1 MQAAAVEAS
10 WPAPSP
16 RPGESPISLRAYPYP
31 YRAALAICSDLDET
45 PSAAAYLAMMR
56 FLNTTEN
63 TPLGKG
69 VGLEVGNSIYFDMA
83 PDQFAYWNTDDEG
96 RAMVRA
102 CIRSGHIDCLHSFG
116 DLATTRGHAVRAL
129 EELTRYGC
137 ALKVWVDHATAPTNF
152 GEDIMQGQGDV
163 AGSTAYHADLTLAY
177 GIQYVWSGR
186 VTSVLGQNAP
196 RQLSGIASRE
206 QPIKS
211 AVTVLKEAVKGA
223 LARAGSAKYRPHAAN
238 QLYWPARLR
247 SGHHT
252 IQFLRANPSSAG
264 VSCDETGEGFGR
276 VVTPARLR
284 TLVEREA
291 ACVLYTHLG
300 KLTRHDR
307 PLNAETRSAFEGVA
321 AHAHDGS
328 LLVTTTRRLLD
339 YCRLVRELPWS
350 VVRTPANTTA
360 IRIASD
366 RDAPITPAE
375 LEGLTF
381 YVPDP
386 HRGEIVLD
394 GHPVPIQRNRPDH
407 TGRASISV
415 PWSRLVFPRVA

>member
-1 MQAAAVEAS
+1 MRAAVVEAPL
-10 WPAPSP
+10 PAPSP
-16 RPGESPISLRAYPYP
+16 RPAEGPVSLRAYPYP
-31 YRAALAICSDLDET
+31 YQAALAICSDLDET
-45 PSAAAYLAMMR
+45 PSAPAYLAMMQ

-63 TPLGKG
+63 TPLGRG
-69 VGLEVGNSIYFDMA
+69 VGLEVGNSIYFDM
-83 PDQFAYWNTDDEG
+83 PSGQFAYWNTDDEG

-116 DLATTRGHAVRAL
+116 DLATTRRQAVRAL
-129 EELTRYGC
+129 DELARYGC

-152 GEDIMQGQGDV
+152 GADIMQGQGDLP
-163 AGSTAYHADLTLAY
+163 GSPAYHADVTLAY

-196 RQLSGIASRE
+196 RRLSGIASPH
-206 QPIKS
+206 QPVRS
-211 AVTVLKEAVKGA
+211 AVTVLKEAAKGV

-238 QLYWPARLR
+238 QLFWAARLR
-247 SGHHT
+247 SGHDT
-252 IQFLRANPSSAG
+252 IQFLRSNPSSGG

-276 VVTPARLR
+276 VVTPGRLR
-284 TLVEREA
+284 ALVEREA

-300 KLTRHDR
+300 KLARHDR
-307 PLNAETRSAFEGVA
+307 PLNLETRSAFERVA
-321 AHAHDGS
+321 AYAHDGS

-350 VVRTPANTTA
+350 VVKTPADTLA
-360 IRIASD
+360 IRVVSD
-366 RDAPITPAE
+366 HDTPVTPSA

-386 HRGEIVLD
+386 HRAEIMLD
-394 GHPVPIQRNRPDH
+394 GQPVRIQRNRPDH

-415 PWSRLVFPRVA
+415 PWNRLAFPRVA